1 MFGGG
6 NSDFYKFE
14 EGESEGRSG
23 HQA

>member
-14 EGESEGRSG
+14 EGESE
-23 HQA
+23 AEVDITP